1 MTNKVDT
8 SKMTKIEW
16 LKERQKGIGGSDVA
30 GILGLSKFKSPLDI
44 YLEKTAEEP
53 IEQEDNA
60 AMKAGRMLEDTVARW
75 FIEETQFI
83 TKRDNKIRIHKTR
96 PYLIANVDRVIL
108 GQEKGPGILEIKTT
122 SGFYAS
128 NWETEI
134 PEEYYLQLQHYLNVT
149 GYKWGAVAVLID
161 GRHFKYYYFDRDE
174 DLIEY
179 MNQKLEDFW
188 KNNVE
193 KRVPP
198 VMTEKDV
205 KNIES
210 EPNKEIEAKEMVAL
224 MVEQIKNYK
233 EKIAEYETKKE
244 ELETTIKIA
253 MQEAEVMTYQG
264 KVLVTWKQ
272 KKGYEKLD
280 SKKLKTEQPEI
291 YSKYMTISEPT
302 RTFIIK

>member
-1 MTNKVDT
+1 MTNKIDIT
-8 SKMTKIEW
+8 KMTKIEW
-16 LKERQKGIGGSDVA
+16 LKARQAGIGGSDVA

-44 YLEKTAEEP
+44 YIEKTAEQP
-53 IEQEDNA
+53 IENEDNE
-60 AMKAGRMLEDTVARW
+60 AMRAGRMLEDTVAKW
-75 FIEETQFI
+75 FIEETGFI
-83 TKRDNKIRIHKTR
+83 TKRDNKIRIHKEK

-128 NWETEI
+128 KWETEI

-161 GRHFKYYYFDRDE
+161 GRHFKHYYFDRDE
-174 DLIEY
+174 QLIQY
-179 MNQKLEDFW
+179 MTEKLEDFW

-198 VMTEKDV
+198 AMTEKDV
-205 KNIES
+205 QNIKA
-210 EPNKEIEAKEMVAL
+210 EPEKEIEAKEFVAL
-224 MVEQIKNYK
+224 MIEQIKNFK
-233 EKIAEYETKKE
+233 EKIAEYESKKV

-253 MQEAEVMTYQG
+253 MQDAEVMKYQG
-264 KVLVTWKQ
+264 KVIATWKE

-280 SKKLKTEQPEI
+280 NKKLKAEQPEI
-291 YSKYMTISEPT
+291 YSKYITITEPT
-302 RTFIIK
+302 RSFLIK